1 MKLIRDVI
9 KDEDKYVVEV
19 GDEIIYFQETYKVKE
34 IVKQPTTRYILV
46 ENQKGEVYIL
56 DDKSLQ
62 SIIN

>member
-9 KDEDKYVVEV
+9 KNEDKYVVEV

-34 IVKQPTTRYILV
+34 ILKQPTTRYILV

>member
-1 MKLIRDVI
+1 MFI
-9 KDEDKYVVEV
+9 KATFTLNVVEV
-19 GDEIIYFQETYKVKE
+19 GDEIIYFQETYTVKE

-46 ENQKGEVYIL
+46 ENQKGEIYIL

>member
-19 GDEIIYFQETYKVKE
+19 GDEIIYFQETYTVKE

>member
-19 GDEIIYFQETYKVKE
+19 GDEIIYFQETYKAKE
-34 IVKQPTTRYILV
+34 IVKQPTTRYILL

-62 SIIN
+62 SIID

>member
-19 GDEIIYFQETYKVKE
+19 GDEIIYFQETYMVKE

-46 ENQKGEVYIL
+46 ENQKGEVLFI
-56 DDKSLQ
+56 DA
-62 SIIN
+62 

>member
-19 GDEIIYFQETYKVKE
+19 GDEIIYFQETYMVKE
-34 IVKQPTTRYILV
+34 IVKHPTTRYILV

-62 SIIN
+62 SIII